1 MPVSLCAVGKV
12 LIARL
17 HDHDI
22 EAMFP
27 DDAELPVLTPK
38 SIRTGAELKAQLRE
52 IRRQGYA
59 FEDEESTTGV
69 VCLAV
74 SVPTHGAH
82 GPSLGLSVT
91 ALKATYS
98 AEQGAQMVKEL
109 KELARSL
116 GNPMG

>member
-1 MPVSLCAVGKV
+1 MPVSLCAVGKA
-12 LIARL
+12 LLARL
-17 HDHDI
+17 HDHDVD
-22 EAMFP
+22 EMFP
-27 DDAELPVLTPK
+27 DGAELPVLTPK
-38 SIRTGAELKAQLRE
+38 SLRTGAALKAQLAE
-52 IRRQGYA
+52 IREQGFA

-74 SVPTHGAH
+74 AVPTGSPRA
-82 GPSLGLSVT
+82 SLGLSVT

-98 AEQGAQMVKEL
+98 EEQGALMVKEL

>member
-1 MPVSLCAVGKV
+1 MTMTST
-12 LIARL
+12 
-17 HDHDI
+17 
-22 EAMFP
+22 AMFP

-38 SIRTGAELKAQLRE
+38 SLRTGAELKSQLTVIRE
-52 IRRQGYA
+52 QGYA

-74 SVPTHGAH
+74 ARPDARGAR
-82 GPSLGLSVT
+82 PSLGLSVT

-98 AEQGAQMVKEL
+98 QEQGALMVKEL

>member
-1 MPVSLCAVGKV
+1 VSLCAVGKA
-12 LIARL
+12 LLARL
-17 HDHDI
+17 HDHDVA
-22 EAMFP
+22 EMFP

-38 SIRTGAELKAQLRE
+38 SLRTGAELKAQLEVIRE
-52 IRRQGYA
+52 QGYA

-74 SVPTHGAH
+74 SVPTRGAH

-98 AEQGAQMVKEL
+98 EEQGALMVKEL